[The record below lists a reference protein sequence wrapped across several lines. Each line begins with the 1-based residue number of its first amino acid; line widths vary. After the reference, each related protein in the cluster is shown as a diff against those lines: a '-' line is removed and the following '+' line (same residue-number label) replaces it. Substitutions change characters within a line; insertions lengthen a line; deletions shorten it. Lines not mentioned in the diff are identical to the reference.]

1 MPPFLCAISH
11 FSKKYHNQVALAKR
25 PFVAGHTEDK
35 YTGCDVFAEKASY
48 KCRKIS
54 ITMFVMTLKMTV
66 MLLSSR
72 YRREIKDSKK
82 WLLCRLRIRLEQLAK
97 MTTASLLSRRG
108 LRQAATRI
116 MIRSKNTTERST
128 NTIRPL

>member
-35 YTGCDVFAEKASY
+35 YTGCDVFAEKTSF

-54 ITMFVMTLKMTV
+54 ITMFAMTLKMTV

-108 LRQAATRI
+108 LR
-116 MIRSKNTTERST
+116 
-128 NTIRPL
+128 

>member
-1 MPPFLCAISH
+1 MEVA
-11 FSKKYHNQVALAKR
+11 KKTNMSESDAFA
-25 PFVAGHTEDK
+25 DK
-35 YTGCDVFAEKASY
+35 TSLICLKN
-48 KCRKIS
+48 S
-54 ITMFVMTLKMTV
+54 IIIYIMTLKMTV

-82 WLLCRLRIRLEQLAK
+82 WLLCILRIRLEQLAK

-128 NTIRPL
+128 NTIRQLNHITLLSIASMRPQ